1 MERQE
6 GEKAMGDWDEEIEGF
21 DTEFDDLDEEFD
33 DLDEEFDDFDEEFD
47 DLDEEFD
54 DLDEVFDEFADPLA
68 PLAPLAPEGED
79 AKGGKSAGRPVC
91 ASSTLL
97 AESRHT
103 STGTSVCVGCSRKE
117 KEVGES
123 CTTEGCAGA

>member
-21 DTEFDDLDEEFD
+21 DT
-33 DLDEEFDDFDEEFD
+33 EFD

>member
-21 DTEFDDLDEEFD
+21 DTEFD
-33 DLDEEFDDFDEEFD
+33 EEFDDFDEVFD
-47 DLDEEFD
+47 DFDEEFD

-68 PLAPLAPEGED
+68 PLAPLATLAPEGED

>member
-21 DTEFDDLDEEFD
+21 DTEFD
-33 DLDEEFDDFDEEFD
+33 EEFDDFDEVFD
-47 DLDEEFD
+47 DFDEEFD

>member
-6 GEKAMGDWDEEIEGF
+6 DEEEAG
-21 DTEFDDLDEEFD
+21 DLDEGK
-33 DLDEEFDDFDEEFD
+33 EEFDREFEEEFEEFDEELDDFEEELDDFD
-47 DLDEEFD
+47 AE
-54 DLDEVFDEFADPLA
+54 FDEFADPFD
-68 PLAPLAPEGED
+68 PEGED

-91 ASSTLL
+91 ASSTRF
-97 AESRHT
+97 AERRHT